1 MGAPGDFIVFA
12 DESGDHGLG
21 SINRDYPVFV
31 LACCI
36 FEKKQ
41 YVDCVC
47 PEFQRFKL
55 RWWAHDA
62 VVLHSSQIKRQQ
74 PPFAFLTHVETRAR
88 FMSDLAG
95 TLADAPFAIIA
106 ATIDKCRLR
115 EEHPRSTDVYSLA
128 LRHCVENVVA
138 FMDAHGQRDRDIP
151 FLIERRGKME
161 DRQLVAAFRDIC
173 DGGTCWGELP
183 NLSIDLIDKKANMT
197 GLQIADLVSTPI
209 GRHML
214 GPREPNRAFEVIR
227 RKIWLP
233 SQLREGEGRLI
244 AHPGK

>member
-115 EEHPRSTDVYSLA
+115 EEHPRSTD
-128 LRHCVENVVA
+128 
-138 FMDAHGQRDRDIP
+138 
-151 FLIERRGKME
+151 
-161 DRQLVAAFRDIC
+161 
-173 DGGTCWGELP
+173 GGTCLGELP

-244 AHPGK
+244 ARPGK